1 MADMHDKEEGNNC
14 QGGAGGTLDIQEFDS
29 MQLFQEAQ
37 KVNQIRAQFK
47 TEIAQMK
54 QEIMDKSKNDLEV
67 AKEQLKDDIMEEVME
82 DMKKLLKKEMGDDK
96 QILRRM
102 RLCFLPDKKVSKS
115 TQVEDADFPEEE
127 DEEDEEEED
136 MDGDISDDSQESV
149 SLLAE
154 AKKHRYM

>member
-1 MADMHDKEEGNNC
+1 M
-14 QGGAGGTLDIQEFDS
+14 
-29 MQLFQEAQ
+29 
-37 KVNQIRAQFK
+37 KVTFWNFSQ
-47 TEIAQMK
+47 
-54 QEIMDKSKNDLEV
+54 
-67 AKEQLKDDIMEEVME
+67 QLKDDIMEEVME

-127 DEEDEEEED
+127 DEEEED

>member
-1 MADMHDKEEGNNC
+1 
-14 QGGAGGTLDIQEFDS
+14 
-29 MQLFQEAQ
+29 
-37 KVNQIRAQFK
+37 
-47 TEIAQMK
+47 
-54 QEIMDKSKNDLEV
+54 
-67 AKEQLKDDIMEEVME
+67 
-82 DMKKLLKKEMGDDK
+82 
-96 QILRRM
+96 M

-154 AKKHRYM
+154 AKKHRYICSIFCSGENIHCIFCKKLFI

>member
-1 MADMHDKEEGNNC
+1 
-14 QGGAGGTLDIQEFDS
+14 
-29 MQLFQEAQ
+29 
-37 KVNQIRAQFK
+37 
-47 TEIAQMK
+47 
-54 QEIMDKSKNDLEV
+54 
-67 AKEQLKDDIMEEVME
+67 
-82 DMKKLLKKEMGDDK
+82 
-96 QILRRM
+96 M

-127 DEEDEEEED
+127 DEEDED

>member
-1 MADMHDKEEGNNC
+1 M
-14 QGGAGGTLDIQEFDS
+14 
-29 MQLFQEAQ
+29 
-37 KVNQIRAQFK
+37 
-47 TEIAQMK
+47 
-54 QEIMDKSKNDLEV
+54 

-127 DEEDEEEED
+127 DEEDED

>member
-1 MADMHDKEEGNNC
+1 M
-14 QGGAGGTLDIQEFDS
+14 TPPPLLVS
-29 MQLFQEAQ
+29 P
-37 KVNQIRAQFK
+37 
-47 TEIAQMK
+47 T
-54 QEIMDKSKNDLEV
+54 
-67 AKEQLKDDIMEEVME
+67 
-82 DMKKLLKKEMGDDK
+82 KKRPPPQAVSLTVFSQWDDK

-127 DEEDEEEED
+127 D

>member
-1 MADMHDKEEGNNC
+1 
-14 QGGAGGTLDIQEFDS
+14 
-29 MQLFQEAQ
+29 
-37 KVNQIRAQFK
+37 
-47 TEIAQMK
+47 
-54 QEIMDKSKNDLEV
+54 
-67 AKEQLKDDIMEEVME
+67 ME

-154 AKKHRYM
+154 AKKHRYMQYFLLQRKYTLYFLQKNCLFKLY

>member
-127 DEEDEEEED
+127 D

>member
-1 MADMHDKEEGNNC
+1 MP
-14 QGGAGGTLDIQEFDS
+14 GGAGGTLDIQEFDS

-115 TQVEDADFPEEE
+115 TEVEDADFPE
-127 DEEDEEEED
+127 EEDEEEED

>member
-1 MADMHDKEEGNNC
+1 
-14 QGGAGGTLDIQEFDS
+14 
-29 MQLFQEAQ
+29 
-37 KVNQIRAQFK
+37 
-47 TEIAQMK
+47 
-54 QEIMDKSKNDLEV
+54 
-67 AKEQLKDDIMEEVME
+67 MEEVME

-127 DEEDEEEED
+127 DEEEED

>member
-1 MADMHDKEEGNNC
+1 M
-14 QGGAGGTLDIQEFDS
+14 
-29 MQLFQEAQ
+29 
-37 KVNQIRAQFK
+37 
-47 TEIAQMK
+47 
-54 QEIMDKSKNDLEV
+54 

-136 MDGDISDDSQESV
+136 MDGNISDDSQESV

>member
-1 MADMHDKEEGNNC
+1 M
-14 QGGAGGTLDIQEFDS
+14 
-29 MQLFQEAQ
+29 
-37 KVNQIRAQFK
+37 
-47 TEIAQMK
+47 
-54 QEIMDKSKNDLEV
+54 

-127 DEEDEEEED
+127 DEEEED
-136 MDGDISDDSQESV
+136 MNGDISDDSQESV